1 MDKAPGLESE
11 LLWLIF
17 TICPSCDL
25 GHIKQVEPYETAISQ
40 VPNQL
45 NISNFIWFIFSFS
58 KFLLSSSGK
67 RDKVKEATFQDHD
80 ENQMR

>member
-1 MDKAPGLESE
+1 MDKAPGLKSE
-11 LLWLIF
+11 MLWLIF
-17 TICPSCDL
+17 TFCHSCDL
-25 GHIKQVEPYETAISQ
+25 GHINQVEPYETAISE

-45 NISNFIWFIFSFS
+45 NISNFIWFIFNLS

-67 RDKVKEATFQDHD
+67 RDKVKEPTLQDHD